1 VRSFTCRICGNAL
14 FFENSICV
22 SCGTALGYSRAERA
36 IVPVDERGS
45 YVDADGLIWW
55 VCQNLTLSGCTWLA
69 EHEGGV
75 CFSCLLTR
83 TRPNDADATG
93 FVAFGEAERAKRHL
107 VAELDDLGLAV
118 RSKVE
123 DPENGLAF
131 DLLSS
136 AQGAVQMGHEQ
147 GVITIDVSE
156 SDPALRET
164 VRVKLDEPYRTMLGH
179 FRHEVGHYVEW
190 QQVRGDLIEECRAVF
205 GDEQESYQD
214 AIDRHYAEGP
224 PVGWETEYI
233 STYATMHPFEDF
245 AETFAHFLHIRDTV
259 DTASRQGLVRADVH
273 RQPFSQLV
281 TEVWI
286 PLALALNQ
294 INRSMGRDDLYP
306 FVIPPVV
313 LGKLDFVSRLVHGAA
328 GAG

>member
-1 VRSFTCRICGNAL
+1 MRSFTCRICGNAL
-14 FFENSICV
+14 FFENSVCV
-22 SCGTALGYSRAERA
+22 SCGTALGYARAERA
-36 IVPVDERGS
+36 IVPVDEKGS
-45 YVDADGLIWW
+45 YVDANGLVWW

-69 EHEGGV
+69 ELEGGQ
-75 CFSCLLTR
+75 CFSCTLTR
-83 TRPNDADATG
+83 TRPNDADAAG

-107 VAELDDLGLAV
+107 IAELDELGFAV

-136 AQGAVQMGHEQ
+136 AQGAVQMGHDQ

-190 QQVRGDLIEECRAVF
+190 QLVRGDLIEECRAVF
-205 GDEQESYQD
+205 GDEQESYQA

-259 DTASRQGLVRADVH
+259 DTASRQGLVRADI
-273 RQPFSQLV
+273 QLQTFSQLV
-281 TEVWI
+281 IEVWI

-313 LGKLDFVSRLVHGAA
+313 LGKLDFVSRLFVEPVATN
-328 GAG
+328 